1 MSTRSL
7 RVAVIGASGRGDY
20 GHGLD
25 TAFLDVPGTELVAV
39 ADHDPAGAA
48 RAARRVGVSRDY
60 RDYRQMLATE
70 RPDIVCVGPRWLT
83 QRVEMV
89 EAAAAAGCHVYCEKP
104 FAPDLVSADRMLA
117 ACRTAKTKLALAHQW
132 RAMPPIRQAI
142 ADVAA
147 GKYGRLLRATARPK
161 DDHRGGGEELLVHG
175 THWFDLII
183 ALAGLPRWVSGHV
196 QVGHR
201 DATRRDRTDGT
212 EPVGP
217 LTGDS
222 ISAMFGFPRG
232 VRGYFE
238 STAGLSIRGRS
249 KFDNLY
255 GVSLEC
261 ERAAIHFRQPG
272 DAWVYPAPRVL
283 PDLKHLVW
291 KRLTVAG
298 WHTDKAGRPRNVRK
312 TWIRDGNRVLA
323 IDLVDAIRK
332 DRAPLS
338 GPTHALAITEMV
350 QGVYASHFAEGRRLP
365 IPLETRGHPLQ

>member
-1 MSTRSL
+1 MSERPL

-25 TAFLDVPGTELVAV
+25 TAFADVPGTRLVAV

-48 RAARRVGVSRDY
+48 RAAKRIGVSQHY
-60 RDYRQMLATE
+60 RDYRRMISSE
-70 RPDIVCVGPRWLT
+70 RPDIVCVAPRWLT
-83 QRVEMV
+83 QRVEMI
-89 EAAAAAGCHVYCEKP
+89 ETAAAAGCHVYCEKP

-117 ACRTAKTKLALAHQW
+117 ACRTAKTRLAMAHQW

-142 ADVAA
+142 TDVLA

-183 ALAGLPRWVSGHV
+183 TLAGLPRWVSGHV

-201 DATRRDRTDGT
+201 EATQRDRTDGT

-222 ISAMFGFPRG
+222 ISALFGFAKG

-272 DAWVYPAPRVL
+272 DAWIYPAPRVL
-283 PDLKHLVW
+283 PDLEHLTW
-291 KRLTVAG
+291 KRLTVPG
-298 WHTDKAGRPRNVRK
+298 WHTDAAGRPRNVRK
-312 TWIRDGNRVLA
+312 LWIRHGNRVLA
-323 IDLVDAIRK
+323 TDLVEAIRE
-332 DRAPLS
+332 DRDPLS
-338 GPTHALAITEMV
+338 GPAHALAITEMV
-350 QGVYASHFAEGRRLP
+350 QGVYASHFSEGRRLP
-365 IPLETRGHPLQ
+365 IPLETRRHPLQ